1 MGSGLARFFRFSERG
16 TDLRTE
22 IRAGVTT
29 FLTMAY
35 ILVVNPY
42 ILSTETAGENGMSFA
57 AAAGATALAAGLTCI
72 LMGLI
77 SNFPLAL
84 ASGMGLNAY
93 VAISVMKN
101 ADVSWQTAMGLV
113 VLDGVIVLILVLAG
127 VRERVLTII
136 PADLKRAIGAGIGL
150 FLAAMGL
157 VNARIVV
164 IPAASVAAYSGAL
177 SSGGLTPAV
186 PPVGPGPVDV
196 WGVFLAFFGLIV
208 MGVLHARKVRGAIL
222 IGILA
227 TTALAVARDLL
238 LAIPD
243 APIRRLALAPPDLS
257 ALGQADVL
265 GAATN
270 LKLIPLLL
278 GLTIVDFFDTLG
290 TVTAIGEQAD
300 LTKPG
305 GTVESAGPV
314 LAVDA
319 SGAVIGGLCGASSVT
334 AYVESAAGVGEGGRT
349 GLMPV
354 VTGILFLASLA
365 LAPLLSLVPSEATAP
380 ALILV
385 GLWMLAALKGVD
397 WTNTPVALA
406 AFVVL
411 IAMPF
416 TYSISHG
423 IGYGFITY
431 AVISALCGRW
441 REVHPVMYVIAAG
454 FAAAFLFVEGL

>member
-1 MGSGLARFFRFSERG
+1 MGSALARYFRFAERG
-16 TDLRTE
+16 TDVRTE
-22 IRAGVTT
+22 VRAGITT

-35 ILVVNPY
+35 ILVVNPF
-42 ILSTETAGENGMSFA
+42 ILSTDTAGENGMSFA

-72 LMGLI
+72 LMGLV

-93 VAISVMKN
+93 VAISVMQS
-101 ADVSWQTAMGLV
+101 ADVPWQTAMGLV
-113 VLDGVIVLILVLAG
+113 VLDGVIVLLLVLVG
-127 VRERVLTII
+127 VREWVLTII

-164 IPAASVAAYSGAL
+164 IPPGSVDAYSSAL
-177 SSGGLTPAV
+177 AAGGVPPAV
-186 PPVGPGPVDV
+186 PPVGPGHVGA
-196 WGVFLAFFGLIV
+196 WGVFLAFFGLVV
-208 MGVLHARKVRGAIL
+208 MGVLYARKVRGAIL

-227 TTALAVARDLL
+227 TTALSILRDLV

-243 APIRRLALAPPDLS
+243 APIRSLALAPPDLS

-265 GAATN
+265 GAASAVR
-270 LKLIPLLL
+270 LLPLLL
-278 GLTIVDFFDTLG
+278 GLVIVDFFDTLG
-290 TVTAIGEQAD
+290 TVTAIGEQAG
-300 LTKPG
+300 LTLSG
-305 GTVESAGPV
+305 GTVESASQG

-334 AYVESAAGVGEGGRT
+334 SYVESAAGVGEGGRT

-354 VTGILFLASLA
+354 VTGLLFLASLG

-380 ALILV
+380 ALVLV
-385 GLWMLAALKGVD
+385 GLLMLSALKGVD
-397 WTNTPVALA
+397 WSDTPVALA

-411 IAMPF
+411 IAMPL
-416 TYSISHG
+416 TYSISRG
-423 IGYGFITY
+423 MGYGFITY
-431 AVISALCGRW
+431 VAVSALAGRW
-441 REVHPVMYVIAAG
+441 RQVHPLMYAIAAA
-454 FAAAFLFVEGL
+454 FIAAFLFVPGL